1 MILNLEKAIQ
11 LYEIIGRFIPEVEN
25 RNYDI
30 LDFAGKIV
38 NNIIDSQQHRVYLEA
53 ISLMTGYSV
62 EELIANNEPKDLLL
76 LFINGIAENNLIKL
90 KFIME
95 SLGYGLQS

>member
-62 EELIANNEPKDLLL
+62 EELIANNEPKDSPFNILT
-76 LFINGIAENNLIKL
+76 NNIIMKL
-90 KFIME
+90 VKI
-95 SLGYGLQS
+95 SI